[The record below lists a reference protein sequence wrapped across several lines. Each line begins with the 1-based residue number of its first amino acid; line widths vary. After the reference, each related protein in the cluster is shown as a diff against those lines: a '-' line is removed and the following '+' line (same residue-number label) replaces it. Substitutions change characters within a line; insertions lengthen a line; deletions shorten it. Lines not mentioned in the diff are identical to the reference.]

1 MIERKIHYCWF
12 GNHDKDNLTKKCI
25 ESWKINKDFEII
37 EWNENNCNLEE
48 NEYIKQAAKEKKWAF
63 VSDYFRLKIL
73 YENGGI
79 YLDTDVETRKKFSN
93 EILQNKFFVGFEYD
107 CVLSTAVIGCEKNN
121 STIKNLLDTYKT
133 MKLGEID
140 NNNHLFNNFFIEKYK
155 DFKLNN
161 KEQIFDN
168 GNVHIYPKEYFT
180 CPYRGQNGGYSIHYF
195 AGSWIKKSKIKKFL
209 IKFIKILIGQDRY
222 LILARKRAVK
232 KSNYYEKY
240 LKDKE

>member
-133 MKLGEID
+133 MKLGEIY
-140 NNNHLFNNFFIEKYK
+140 NNNHLFNNFFIGKYK

-168 GNVHIYPKEYFT
+168 GNVHIYPKEY
-180 CPYRGQNGGYSIHYF
+180 
-195 AGSWIKKSKIKKFL
+195 L
-209 IKFIKILIGQDRY
+209 
-222 LILARKRAVK
+222 
-232 KSNYYEKY
+232 
-240 LKDKE
+240 